1 MNALWN
7 LDIDTVL
14 EWYDVLRDI
23 QDYSKK
29 VLTTE
34 QTEVLFLE
42 FMKLKNIKPS
52 GNTEL
57 NKEELIK
64 EITSHG
70 KTILNIDEDGST
82 IIKPKDNDG
91 KI

>member
-1 MNALWN
+1 
-7 LDIDTVL
+7 
-14 EWYDVLRDI
+14 
-23 QDYSKK
+23 
-29 VLTTE
+29 
-34 QTEVLFLE
+34 
-42 FMKLKNIKPS
+42 MKLKNIKPS